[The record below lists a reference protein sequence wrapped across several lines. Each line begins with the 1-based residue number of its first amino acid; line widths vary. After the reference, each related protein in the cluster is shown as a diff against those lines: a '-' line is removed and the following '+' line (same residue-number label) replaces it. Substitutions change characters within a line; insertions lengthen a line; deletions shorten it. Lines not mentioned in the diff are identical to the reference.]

1 MQVYDFL
8 RLARVGK
15 GAVLV
20 IWSSLVNRFV
30 QLGIEFLGRPGAL
43 GDFIYAK
50 SYCGWAIC
58 LAFHDFV
65 VLAEFEDEQSRL
77 RAHSNCGIWLVSYG
91 QYAQSQTHHDF
102 FEMGPRVPQ
111 PNGLIV
117 TSRHHDRAAVD
128 GAKCHG
134 GDPARVSLKRLADR
148 RLGARIPQPNVPTLS
163 RDHER
168 VAIDRAKRHCGDPVR
183 VPKRLAD
190 RRSGVRIPQPNG
202 RILTSRDHDRVA
214 ANLANRHGSDVALV

>member
-43 GDFIYAK
+43 GDFIDAK

-148 RLGARIPQPNVPTLS
+148 RLGARIPQPN
-163 RDHER
+163 
-168 VAIDRAKRHCGDPVR
+168 
-183 VPKRLAD
+183 
-190 RRSGVRIPQPNG
+190 G

-214 ANLANRHGSDVALV
+214 ANLANRHGSDVALVSLKRLADRRPGAA